1 MRSLESICI
10 IINMDKDRAQAEDR
24 SENRRYIAELSLHQ
38 ARVLE
43 DVTDTVDRKSAT
55 LLAFLALIIA
65 LALQIQIPKQI
76 LVLDAL
82 FLYTG
87 FACLFA
93 ALILLMCSIT
103 PRTRR
108 FDPNPAKLFDKCW
121 DLDLCTTQKE
131 VTKSLKATWLHNEKA
146 HNRKVSLFE
155 WAMRMT
161 IGGLML
167 LSFDILVMRPFGYG

>member
-1 MRSLESICI
+1 MRI

-24 SENRRYIAELSLHQ
+24 SENRRYISDLSLHQ
-38 ARVLE
+38 ARVLD
-43 DVTDTVDRKSAT
+43 DVTDAVDRKSAT
-55 LLAFLALIIA
+55 LLGFLALIIA
-65 LALQIQIPKQI
+65 LALQTGVPKQI

-93 ALILLMCSIT
+93 GLILLICSIT

-121 DLDLCTTQKE
+121 DLDLCATQKE
-131 VTKSLKATWLHNEKA
+131 VTKSLKASWLHNEKV
-146 HNRKVSLFE
+146 HNRKVILFE

-161 IGGLML
+161 IGGLVL
-167 LSFDILVMRPFGYG
+167 LAFDILVVRPFGCG